1 MLKKVWTLFHSPK
14 DYSVWSNRIND
25 HWFNISGSCVG
36 CTQLGDTLFAS
47 ALARVSGKTEECWLH
62 MIIHLDY
69 YEHLAHFL
77 FFFISSAWYGR
88 GNQPHRAS
96 SAATLRSRSDYN
108 LGWLDCLQSHSEN
121 QASWMLAKWPF
132 GIIHLPSRRDLAPC
146 LRHYVEASV
155 CCVQCGLLDSWK
167 LWASS
172 GREAAF

>member
-1 MLKKVWTLFHSPK
+1 
-14 DYSVWSNRIND
+14 
-25 HWFNISGSCVG
+25 
-36 CTQLGDTLFAS
+36 
-47 ALARVSGKTEECWLH
+47 
-62 MIIHLDY
+62 MIIDSIFQAYVLDA
-69 YEHLAHFL
+69 HSWVTHFL
-77 FFFISSAWYGR
+77 PVHLRASLGRRRSVDYTWLYTWNIMSIYPISFFSLVSSAWYGR

-96 SAATLRSRSDYN
+96 SAATLCSRSDYN

-132 GIIHLPSRRDLAPC
+132 GIIHLPYRRDLAPC

-155 CCVQCGLLDSWK
+155 CCMQCGLLDSWK

>member
-1 MLKKVWTLFHSPK
+1 MNSFSFAKRWFCLIKQNKRSLIQYFRIMCWMHTAGWHTFCLCTCARLGEDGGVLITH
-14 DYSVWSNRIND
+14 DYTPGLLWAFIP
-25 HWFNISGSCVG
+25 FP
-36 CTQLGDTLFAS
+36 
-47 ALARVSGKTEECWLH
+47 
-62 MIIHLDY
+62 
-69 YEHLAHFL
+69 
-77 FFFISSAWYGR
+77 FFPVSSAWHGR

-96 SAATLRSRSDYN
+96 SAATLCSRSDYN

-146 LRHYVEASV
+146 LRHYVQASV
-155 CCVQCGLLDSWK
+155 CCMQCGLLDSWK